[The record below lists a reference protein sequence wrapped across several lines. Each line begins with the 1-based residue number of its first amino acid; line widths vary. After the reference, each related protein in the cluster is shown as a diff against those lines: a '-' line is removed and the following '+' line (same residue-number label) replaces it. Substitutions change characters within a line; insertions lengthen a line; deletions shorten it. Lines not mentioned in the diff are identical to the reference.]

1 MQIHQ
6 LQVLFDPA
14 EDRLRVRLST
24 TAGDEFRLF
33 LTRRFVRLLWPEIN
47 KVLAASALAR
57 VPAAVVP
64 GEVVAFE
71 REKALSSTDFK
82 TPYQEPQAEVPR
94 RFPLG
99 EAPFLATRG
108 RVQQDRPGH
117 YRLTLDPQA
126 GPGIELA
133 LDDRLM
139 HSFIRL
145 LESAVRGADWNL
157 DTGPAGLPPREPA
170 TAADAGPARTLN

>member
-14 EDRLRVRLST
+14 EDRLRIRLST
-24 TAGDEFRLF
+24 TAGEEFRLF
-33 LTRRFVRLLWPEIN
+33 LTRRFVRLLWPEIH
-47 KVLAASALAR
+47 KVVTASTIAR

-64 GEVVAFE
+64 DEVVAFE
-71 REKALSSTDFK
+71 REKALATTDFK

-99 EAPFLATRG
+99 ETPFLATRG
-108 RVQQDRPGH
+108 RIRQDRPGL
-117 YRLTLDPQA
+117 YRLTLDPQS

-145 LESAVRGADWNL
+145 LDSAVQGADWNL
-157 DTGPAGLPPREPA
+157 DAASGPPAQEPPA
-170 TAADAGPARTLN
+170 AADPGSARVLN